1 MWKEIKHTIG
11 TNGRVE
17 KYIYEY
23 IINFPP
29 SQWNKKETSP
39 IIKIRLNDYK
49 TETGWWL
56 DKEKTKWY
64 TQPPNKVCHIEFG
77 YFQRQTDLTIS
88 TFSDETPDYEDFTLE
103 FCKEYALRIFKRRV
117 NNVLKQINIIDTI
130 V

>member
-1 MWKEIKHTIG
+1 MWNEIKHTIG
-11 TNGRVE
+11 TDEMVE
-17 KYIYEY
+17 NYIYEY

-29 SQWNKKETSP
+29 SLWNKKETSP

-56 DKEKTKWY
+56 DKEKTKWH

-88 TFSDETPDYEDFTLE
+88 TFSKETPDYEDFTLD
-103 FCKEYALRIFKRRV
+103 FCKKYALRIFKRRV
-117 NNVLKQINIIDTI
+117 NNVLKQINI
-130 V
+130 